1 MTTSPH
7 RPRSSHQAGATGQT
21 LPTYPAYSDV
31 RFAMPCHSRARVL
44 LKSWGS
50 NLLRA
55 WITHDQ
61 AELWQSV
68 SYQIHLQDLQG
79 KEPSVAFSLLYILY
93 HTVSI
98 PIDVI
103 FRHINSVVS
112 KKLLCLDQFPCSPE
126 VPRTPTFKSQDLNDY
141 KLMQM
146 DVKLL

>member
-1 MTTSPH
+1 MTTSQHP
-7 RPRSSHQAGATGQT
+7 PRSSHQACANGQT
-21 LPTYPAYSDV
+21 PTYPAYSHV

-44 LKSWGS
+44 LKTWGS

-55 WITHDQ
+55 WITPDQ

-103 FRHINSVVS
+103 FRHIKPVILFRKSSCVLTS
-112 KKLLCLDQFPCSPE
+112 FLA
-126 VPRTPTFKSQDLNDY
+126 VPKSLELQHLNL
-141 KLMQM
+141 KI
-146 DVKLL
+146 

>member
-1 MTTSPH
+1 MTTSQHP
-7 RPRSSHQAGATGQT
+7 PRSSHQACANGQT

-44 LKSWGS
+44 LKTWGS

-55 WITHDQ
+55 WITPDQ

-103 FRHINSVVS
+103 FRHIKPVILFRKSSCVLTS
-112 KKLLCLDQFPCSPE
+112 FLA
-126 VPRTPTFKSQDLNDY
+126 VPKSLELQHLNL
-141 KLMQM
+141 KIWTIINGCKWM
-146 DVKLL
+146 